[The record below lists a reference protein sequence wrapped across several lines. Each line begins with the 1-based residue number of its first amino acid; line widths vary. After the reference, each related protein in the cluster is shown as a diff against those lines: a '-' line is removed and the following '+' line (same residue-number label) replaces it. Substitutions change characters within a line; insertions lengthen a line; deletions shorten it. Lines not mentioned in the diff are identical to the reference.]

1 MADQGR
7 GQQFAQHF
15 GQDKDH
21 MGSSSQAADAQS
33 FAPSI
38 GGDSAVST
46 GNHSRSSLG
55 GGTFGL
61 SQQHTT
67 GPVPGQDLEADSD
80 AASDADSG
88 YSEAAL
94 STASLRSSIFD
105 YEEEYGRSY
114 HAFRAGK
121 YMLPNDE
128 GEQERMDIHYHS
140 LRLVLGNK
148 HFFAPLEYPMSV
160 IDIGTGTGI
169 WAMDVADDFPNSQ
182 VIGIDL
188 SPIQPTAVPP
198 NLEFQVMDGDE
209 PWDFGQR
216 FDLVHTRLMNGFSIK
231 SWPFFYEQAFE
242 ALQPGGWVENQEFD
256 LTFACDDGT
265 LPSDAACSRWVDL
278 WNLGIEKF
286 GLVGRCLPEKMAEQM
301 QNAGFINVQ
310 IVPRK
315 MPIGTWPRDPDLR
328 QSGLF
333 ALVGMLE
340 GLSGLSQRVFTKA
353 LGWSV
358 EEMELLL
365 MDVRREL
372 KNRRIHTYF
381 PIYVVYGQKPPLTR

>member
-1 MADQGR
+1 MADQGGV
-7 GQQFAQHF
+7 GQLGSQF
-15 GQDKDH
+15 DLNKEY
-21 MGSSSQAADAQS
+21 MGSSGQAAEAQS

-46 GNHSRSSLG
+46 GNHSRSPFE
-55 GGTFGL
+55 TGL
-61 SQQHTT
+61 FDPSQQTARS
-67 GPVPGQDLEADSD
+67 VPSQDLEPDSD

-169 WAMDVADDFPNSQ
+169 WAMDVADDYPNSQ

-198 NLEFQVMDGDE
+198 NLEFQVMDADE

-231 SWPFFYEQAFE
+231 SWPFFYEQAYE

-265 LPSDAACSRWVDL
+265 LPSDTACLRWVDL
-278 WNLGIEKF
+278 WNFGIEKF
-286 GLVGRCLPEKMAEQM
+286 GLVGRCLPEKMADQM
-301 QNAGFINVQ
+301 RNAGFINVQ

-333 ALVGMLE
+333 SLVGMLE

-365 MDVRREL
+365 MDVKREL